1 MKFEP
6 LVESIARV
14 RRLSRNA
21 RPALLRLRDT
31 PQVRAPVLGRQAPG
45 LALSG
50 REEPALAHR
59 RARDPPRQGRSPA
72 QRAAQ
77 SPGTRRV
84 TGMAGPPRRPPQ
96 QAERD
101 QRPRVTSRTG
111 EQLVGALNQ
120 QDRHRGDG
128 PGGHRGVPA
137 RIAPHRR
144 HSPRARFGPRSRF
157 GRRHRR
163 ARRHRD
169 HPPLRPLGPRERRA
183 RFRGPRRLTA
193 ACGLETEAGRDV
205 GADQWRAR
213 EWRAPLW
220 VAHWPWLIR
229 FRPRATPSSSARA
242 ITEWWRAA
250 GCGRDRRAR
259 SPRACSRVACS
270 RVVHNG

>member
-144 HSPRARFGPRSRF
+144 HSPRARFGPRSRLVADIVGHADTETTRRYALSDLESAAPAF
-157 GRRHRR
+157 G
-163 ARRHRD
+163 D
-169 HPPLRPLGPRERRA
+169 L
-183 RFRGPRRLTA
+183 
-193 ACGLETEAGRDV
+193 
-205 GADQWRAR
+205 AD
-213 EWRAPLW
+213 
-220 VAHWPWLIR
+220 
-229 FRPRATPSSSARA
+229 
-242 ITEWWRAA
+242 
-250 GCGRDRRAR
+250 
-259 SPRACSRVACS
+259 
-270 RVVHNG
+270 

>member
-111 EQLVGALNQ
+111 EQLVGALSKI
-120 QDRHRGDG
+120 
-128 PGGHRGVPA
+128 V
-137 RIAPHRR
+137 
-144 HSPRARFGPRSRF
+144 
-157 GRRHRR
+157 
-163 ARRHRD
+163 
-169 HPPLRPLGPRERRA
+169 
-183 RFRGPRRLTA
+183 TA
-193 ACGLETEAGRDV
+193 V
-205 GADQWRAR
+205 M
-213 EWRAPLW
+213 
-220 VAHWPWLIR
+220 
-229 FRPRATPSSSARA
+229 ARA
-242 ITEWWRAA
+242 GIAESPHALRHTVATRLVRDSAHGPVLVADIVGHADTETTRRYALSDLESAA
-250 GCGRDRRAR
+250 PAFGDLAD
-259 SPRACSRVACS
+259 
-270 RVVHNG
+270 